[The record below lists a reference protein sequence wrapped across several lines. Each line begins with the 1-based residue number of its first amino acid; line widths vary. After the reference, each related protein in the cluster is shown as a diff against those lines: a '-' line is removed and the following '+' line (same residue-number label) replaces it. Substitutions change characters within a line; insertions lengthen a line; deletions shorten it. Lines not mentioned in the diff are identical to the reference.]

1 MRSDPSSQ
9 WSARAARPPRQY
21 RDRITVKYTTAV
33 VLLVFGAIGLAIW
46 FKAPRPPTTA
56 DERDTA
62 PQALVAPRADE
73 SMPIRATQVGSLPS
87 PGTPVDGA
95 MARAAIQELLRPRVV
110 SEPELIARLAD
121 PNLDLRSR
129 CEAGRALA
137 HLGSAS
143 ALAAVKHALGTG
155 SPSLRTAIA
164 EGLGESPLPEARQL
178 LAALVADAD
187 ESVAQGAVRGWA
199 LAGGAEAANVLTA
212 LVYSEDRPESVRTA
226 AALALGDLV
235 NQPQAYA
242 ALTNAAWQLRDD
254 ALAPAVLEGLGRRPI
269 GETHEFFRQ
278 YLTTP
283 DLPGSLRSAAV
294 EALGQAE
301 GDASPLLLEFLSDAD
316 PEVRASAAWALSTTL
331 ESGRA
336 GELLVAHLRTESDPA
351 VRSRL
356 YQALGNQEA
365 FEPTAVIPLVQ
376 QETRTDVRLSG
387 LDFLGQ
393 ACQHNPAVVEYF
405 DTVAIPELKTIA
417 LQSEDAHLRMT
428 AVIALR
434 RAPTP
439 GATAALADIAI
450 LSTDP
455 RVAKA
460 ADAHP
465 PAQTP

>member
-1 MRSDPSSQ
+1 M
-9 WSARAARPPRQY
+9 
-21 RDRITVKYTTAV
+21 TVKYTAAV
-33 VLLVFGAIGLAIW
+33 VLLLLSVTGMAIW
-46 FKAPRPPTTA
+46 FKVARPPAAA
-56 DERDTA
+56 DERDTTS
-62 PQALVAPRADE
+62 QALVTPQPDE
-73 SMPIRATQVGSLPS
+73 SMSTPPTQAGSLPA
-87 PGTPVDGA
+87 PGSPVDGA
-95 MARAAIQELLRPRVV
+95 TAVAAIQELLRPRVV
-110 SEPELIARLAD
+110 SEAELIARLAD
-121 PNLDLRSR
+121 PNLDLRIR
-129 CEAGRALA
+129 CEAGRMLA
-137 HLGSAS
+137 RLGSAS
-143 ALAAVKHALGTG
+143 ALAAVKQALITG

-164 EGLGESPLPEARQL
+164 EGLGESPLPEARL
-178 LAALVADAD
+178 LLTTLVSDAD

-199 LAGGAEAANVLTA
+199 LAGGAEAAHVLTT
-212 LVYSEDRPESVRTA
+212 LVYSDDRPESVRTA

-235 NQPQAYA
+235 NQPQAFA

-269 GETHEFFRQ
+269 GEIQEFFRQ
-278 YLTTP
+278 YLATP

-294 EALGQAE
+294 EALGHAE
-301 GDASPLLLEFLSDAD
+301 GDSSPLLLEFLRDAD

-336 GELLVAHLRTESDPA
+336 GELLVTHLRAEPDPA
-351 VRSRL
+351 VRCRL
-356 YQALGNQEA
+356 YQALGNQEP
-365 FEPTAVIPLVQ
+365 FDPTAVIPLVQ

-393 ACQHNPAVVEYF
+393 ACRDNPSPTVVEFF

-417 LQSEDAHLRMT
+417 LQSEDAHSRMA

-455 RVAKA
+455 KVAEA
-460 ADAHP
+460 ADTSP
-465 PAQTP
+465 PVKTP